1 MIGRKVRKQ
10 LYIEA
15 WQEKMLKRRAK
26 ELNVSE
32 AGLIRQGLDMV
43 LARAEGPVPDPQ
55 TWEEEQAF
63 IRERAKIPALGA
75 ERTWTREELYDERL
89 SR

>member
-1 MIGRKVRKQ
+1 MTQKVRKQ

-15 WQEKMLKRRAK
+15 RQEKMLKRLSK
-26 ELNVSE
+26 EQGVSE
-32 AGLIRQGLDMV
+32 AELIRRGLDMV
-43 LARAEGPVPDPQ
+43 LIQGMGCVSDPQ
-55 TWEEEQAF
+55 AWEEELAF

-89 SR
+89 SN